1 MGRIASGVLEYHER
15 ETTML
20 SWYRNVSLTVM
31 LLMVGILSWQMG
43 ALVGTK
49 QSSPSPEAETPND
62 TPIVQSTETSLASL
76 RDTDENET
84 GETAGEPSRSR
95 FLDAKSCALCHSN
108 SDRASAMRD
117 SKQREIAPYDL
128 WQASMMA
135 NSARDPF
142 WRAVL
147 SAEVVATPSK
157 KALIEEKCTR
167 CHAPM
172 AGPGTESP
180 KGDVL
185 AFLKK
190 SDQRAHLGLDGV
202 SCTVCHQITDKGLGT
217 DASFTGHFEIS
228 KDSKIFGPHADPFV
242 MPMQHHVGYT
252 PTQGN
257 HILKSGL
264 CATCHMLITT
274 SVDPSGAPSA
284 GEFHEQSPY
293 LEWRN
298 SVYNDELESPSLQAK
313 SCQAC
318 HMPTKDADRNEI
330 ATQLAHNPG
339 GRDFPFLKPRSPFGR
354 HTFSGANT
362 LMKQIL
368 RDNAKQLGVS
378 APSKAFDASIEMSKQ
393 FLNKE
398 TASLELKPIS
408 FEAGKISVNVEVRN
422 LGGHKLPTA
431 YPSRRVWILLTVK
444 DQDDKLVYSSGQYNS
459 SGELIDGSGLV
470 LASENAGG
478 PINPHYKK
486 VNASN
491 QVQVYEAIMADA
503 SGSPT
508 FTLLRGATY
517 LKDNRLLPLGWKPDH
532 ADGPATQ
539 PFGIGDDSDF
549 IGGNDS
555 VQYEITVPSNGTYAI
570 TARLLFQV
578 ISPRHANEL
587 FLTKTS
593 EVDAFMKMFQSA
605 DRTPEELASA
615 TLSANVKD

>member
-1 MGRIASGVLEYHER
+1 
-15 ETTML
+15 ML
-20 SWYRNVSLTVM
+20 NWYRLASLTVV
-31 LLMVGILSWQMG
+31 LLVVGALSWQVG
-43 ALVGTK
+43 AFLGTN
-49 QSSPSPEAETPND
+49 QRPYSPDANAARES
-62 TPIVQSTETSLASL
+62 IVARDATTSLISL
-76 RDTDENET
+76 QEAPDPEHSDSLS
-84 GETAGEPSRSR
+84 EPSGSR
-95 FLDAKSCALCHSN
+95 FLDAKNCALCHSS
-108 SDRASAMRD
+108 SDRANAMRD
-117 SKQREIAPYDL
+117 SKQRSIAPYDL
-128 WQASMMA
+128 WQTSMMA

-157 KALIEEKCTR
+157 KAFIEKKCTR

-172 AGPGTESP
+172 AGQGTESP

-190 SDQRAHLGLDGV
+190 EDPRAHLGLDGV
-202 SCTVCHQITDKGLGT
+202 SCTVCHQITDKGLGEET
-217 DASFTGHFEIS
+217 SFTGHFEINTE
-228 KDSKIFGPHADPFV
+228 SKIFGPHADPFV
-242 MPMQHHVGYT
+242 MPMQRHVGYT

-284 GEFHEQSPY
+284 GDFHEQSPY

-298 SVYNDELESPSLQAK
+298 SVYNDELESPSPQAR

-318 HMPTKDADRNEI
+318 HMPTKDVDGNEV

-368 RDNAKQLGVS
+368 RDNAKLLGVS
-378 APSKAFDASIEMSKQ
+378 AQPKAFDASIEESKQ
-393 FLNKE
+393 FLKKE

-408 FEAGKISVNVEVRN
+408 LEGGKMSISVAVRN

-431 YPSRRVWILLTVK
+431 YPSRRVWIMLTVK
-444 DQDDKLVYSSGQYNS
+444 DHDDKLIFSSGQFNAN
-459 SGELIDGSGLV
+459 GELTDGIGRV
-470 LASENAGG
+470 LPSENAGG
-478 PINPHYKK
+478 PVNPHHKQIS
-486 VNASN
+486 APN
-491 QVQVYEAIMADA
+491 QVQVYETIMADA
-503 SGSPT
+503 NNSPT
-508 FTLLRGATY
+508 FTLLRGASY
-517 LKDNRLLPLGWKPDH
+517 VKDNRLLPLGWRSDH

-539 PFGIGDDSDF
+539 PFGISDDSDF
-549 IGGNDS
+549 VGGSDS
-555 VQYEITVPSNGTYAI
+555 INYEIPVQSKGTYRI

-578 ISPRHANEL
+578 ISPRHADEL
-587 FLTKTS
+587 FMTKTP
-593 EVDAFMKMFQSA
+593 EVETFMKMFQSA
-605 DRTPEELASA
+605 DRRPEELASA
-615 TLSANVKD
+615 TLSAIVKD